1 MNIFPNFRRTL
12 WIGTIKRVNN
22 ERMCCPVGFSKELIP
37 VFKLKCL
44 ELTQK
49 KRKNTKFFHF
59 SNLHLLKFRQ
69 TSWIGMFKKV
79 NKEQIVCPGVF
90 YEQIILIF

>member
-12 WIGTIKRVNN
+12 WIGTIKFVNN
-22 ERMCCPVGFSKELIP
+22 ERFCCPAGFSKEPIP

-49 KRKNTKFFHF
+49 KTKNTNFSIFKFAFVKLSTDF
-59 SNLHLLKFRQ
+59 VDWNVLKGQQGTNCLSRSLL
-69 TSWIGMFKKV
+69 
-79 NKEQIVCPGVF
+79 
-90 YEQIILIF
+90 